1 MSDSYRTE
9 EEQVEALKA
18 WWRENGKS
26 TVVAIALAVM
36 GVFGWQGW
44 QKQQQADQSTAS
56 AIYQNLLTAA
66 NGDNGQ
72 ATLAQIATANHLADT
87 LKADY
92 TGTTYAH
99 FAALYKA
106 KFAVDDNDLNAAAA
120 ELQWVL
126 DNGAMDEVRIQA
138 RLRLAKVLLAE
149 GQMDEAMK
157 LTIGE
162 NRVIAPH
169 LMKLREISLR
179 LKVTALVPFPSTSK
193 PEILRLWAKVD
204 KAC

>member
-26 TVVAIALAVM
+26 TLVAIALAVM

-106 KFAVDDNDLNAAAA
+106 N
-120 ELQWVL
+120 LQW
-126 DNGAMDEVRIQA
+126 MTMI
-138 RLRLAKVLLAE
+138 
-149 GQMDEAMK
+149 
-157 LTIGE
+157 
-162 NRVIAPH
+162 
-169 LMKLREISLR
+169 
-179 LKVTALVPFPSTSK
+179 
-193 PEILRLWAKVD
+193 
-204 KAC
+204 